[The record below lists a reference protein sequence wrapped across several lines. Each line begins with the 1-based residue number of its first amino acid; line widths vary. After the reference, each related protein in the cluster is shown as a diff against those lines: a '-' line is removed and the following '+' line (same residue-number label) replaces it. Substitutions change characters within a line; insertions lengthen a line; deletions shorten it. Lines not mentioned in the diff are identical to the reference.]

1 MNIVHDMIVC
11 FFILKFRQFM
21 KIYTKTGDTGET
33 SLLSG
38 ARVLKNNERLE
49 AYGTIDELNSYIG
62 LLRSYDMSR
71 EVNDFLLVIQNKLFS
86 IGSLLSKDKDMPFE
100 IPEISE
106 QDVSDIE
113 SHIDRMNNFLAPLN
127 RFIIPGGNRE
137 TSICHV
143 ARTVCRRAERNV
155 VSIMIPGNNI
165 ALIIKYLNRLSDY
178 LFVLARKILKDS
190 GCQEVYWEDI
200 R

>member
-1 MNIVHDMIVC
+1 
-11 FFILKFRQFM
+11 M

-62 LLRSYDMSR
+62 LLRSHDMSR

-113 SHIDRMNNFLAPLN
+113 LHIDRMNNFLAPLN